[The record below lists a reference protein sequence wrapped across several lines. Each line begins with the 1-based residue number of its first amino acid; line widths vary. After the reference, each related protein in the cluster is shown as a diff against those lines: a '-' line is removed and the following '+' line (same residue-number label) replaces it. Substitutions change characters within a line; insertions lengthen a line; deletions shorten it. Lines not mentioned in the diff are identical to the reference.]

1 MSGYFAFLGVVFRL
15 FADDSAGTARDDLV
29 EGASLCGERAFIA
42 VILDTSTMTI
52 ATSLKGGQRGLE
64 GVC

>member
-1 MSGYFAFLGVVFRL
+1 
-15 FADDSAGTARDDLV
+15 LV
-29 EGASLCGERAFIA
+29 EGASLCGERVFIA

-52 ATSLKGGQRGLE
+52 ATLLKEGQRGPE